1 MITTRRLLAT
11 CSIVGLFLL
20 ASACGGDARPTWEVW
35 DLSWATAQSSVPS
48 AEALVASGEDGLCG
62 AGLVQLRGIREQLI
76 PTPEPVLDES
86 MSEWLETAESA
97 LFACPP
103 IGDDDYS
110 EFFGELD
117 QLEGAIAS
125 IIAGR

>member
-11 CSIVGLFLL
+11 CSIVGLFLV

-35 DLSWATAQSSVPS
+35 DLTWATAQSAVPS
-48 AEALVASGEDGLCG
+48 ASALVESGEDGLCA
-62 AGLVQLRGIREQLI
+62 AGLAQLRGIREELI

-86 MSEWLETAESA
+86 VSEWLEAAEA
-97 LFACPP
+97 AFFACPP

-110 EFFGELD
+110 AFFGELD
-117 QLEGAIAS
+117 QLEGAIVS